1 MIVVDVCEL
10 RPKINILQFE
20 EFLHNWQTLLG
31 VALNIC
37 LDVVSDQLP
46 KFIRN
51 FILVGEFCFLLGL
64 PPLFV
69 QRKHLDALLQVVRQ
83 FDHL

>member
-37 LDVVSDQLP
+37 VDVVSDQLP
-46 KFIRN
+46 KFVRN
-51 FILVGEFCFLLGL
+51 FILVGEFCFLGLL

-69 QRKHLDALLQVVRQ
+69 Q
-83 FDHL
+83 